1 MRQMTFEDFL
11 NDFFDGAIETE
22 GLKREKAKKKQVRE
36 DILKSVKFGDK
47 SNIIKQLDTVY
58 NKALEEKDFNS
69 AIKAIN
75 LKLMYKLY

>member
-11 NDFFDGAIETE
+11 NDFFGEVIETE
-22 GLKREKAKKKQVRE
+22 GLKKEKVKKKQVRE

-47 SNIIKQLDTVY
+47 SNIVKQLDTVY
-58 NKALEEKDFNS
+58 NKALEEKDFNA
-69 AIKAIN
+69 AIKTIN